1 MRTNR
6 RFLVL
11 LAGLLTVL
19 LVACNGEEPA
29 PAPAAIPAPAVAAP
43 AAPAP
48 ADEPAPA
55 PVTADEPVAAPAP
68 AEPAPAP
75 DQPAPAATPAPLEP
89 APAPAPA
96 EPAPAPAG
104 PLDGIAVPDPYDPNN
119 RDSILARYDADKARF
134 EAVLATGSPVLWVT
148 DAIWCPKCGAVRPHV
163 RELMDEYAGRV
174 HFLIMD
180 YDDPDLASYRRDF
193 SAGTH
198 PSLAGVSGGV
208 AAKSHQGVASKEQIV
223 SLIEAAIA
231 A

>member
-29 PAPAAIPAPAVAAP
+29 PAPAAIPAPAKVAP
-43 AAPAP
+43 AAPA
-48 ADEPAPA
+48 A
-55 PVTADEPVAAPAP
+55 

-75 DQPAPAATPAPLEP
+75 ATADEPVTAPAPAATPAPLEP